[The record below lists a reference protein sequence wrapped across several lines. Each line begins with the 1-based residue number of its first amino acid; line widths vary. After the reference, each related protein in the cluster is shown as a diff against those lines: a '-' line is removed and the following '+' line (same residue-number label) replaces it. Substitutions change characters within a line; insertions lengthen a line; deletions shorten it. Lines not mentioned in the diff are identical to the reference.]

1 MMFAISY
8 TWSNVTITQLS
19 SATSN
24 NLITKIRV
32 FKTGTNTAPFV
43 DFYLYSTSGTYTIG
57 WTTMGSATSYTTA
70 EKVDDSPSGTI
81 YEHNVVS
88 NSFSTNNITATTIN
102 ARTALQENGTA
113 LSSKYLQLSGGT
125 MTGGLTV
132 TANVTTQ
139 NIYAHSD
146 STYSI
151 GTSSTKFKDAYFSGT
166 VNATTFSGNA
176 SSATKL
182 ATARTIWG
190 QSFDGS
196 GNITGIISTY
206 GIGSQFLNGTLKS
219 SIQYGGFSA
228 ITSSYHSFLGI
239 KTSSGNYVSYGG
251 LSDNIGFYGFYASRV
266 EANNGSDTD
275 WRTYWNTSTGN
286 LIHTGN
292 VGIGTTSPAY
302 KLDVSGTGR
311 FTSKLNADSGIT
323 TTGISQFES
332 NLAITNISSWF
343 NNEHNSPLQV
353 GRKDYAWKIAMAVSQ
368 PFDSTSKNSLGII
381 QVKAKSISSS
391 GWLSINPVGDY
402 TNKDANG
409 ISQTGSVIIGG
420 NLDVPNYT
428 LDVRGTGRFTG
439 ALYAQGTLT
448 ASGQAAL
455 NGGATIPADKT
466 LKIGDC
472 EITYDADNE
481 CLTFSK
487 SIASTGEVTAY
498 K

>member
-1 MMFAISY
+1 
-8 TWSNVTITQLS
+8 
-19 SATSN
+19 
-24 NLITKIRV
+24 
-32 FKTGTNTAPFV
+32 
-43 DFYLYSTSGTYTIG
+43 
-57 WTTMGSATSYTTA
+57 MGSATSYTTA